1 MSDLNQPGGV
11 GDPDQTRRMESPGGS
26 GVLGPSTPAGPGGV
40 SQPAATARPRRVI
53 DAGRLWIG
61 GLMAGIVAAGVA
73 VVGLLIAR
81 GVLDI
86 PVLIER
92 KGQLVNVS
100 SGWYAGVAFLAALA
114 ATALMHGLLAGAPQ
128 PYRFFNWIMGLAVAI
143 AALIPFTTGAE
154 LNTKIAV
161 CVINLAIG
169 ICIGSIVSS
178 IGHSA
183 ARVLDEPYGY

>member
-1 MSDLNQPGGV
+1 MSDLNEPGGV
-11 GDPDQTRRMESPGGS
+11 GDPDRTRRMESPGGS
-26 GVLGPSTPAGPGGV
+26 GVLGPSTPAGPGGIAR
-40 SQPAATARPRRVI
+40 PAATGRPRRVI

-92 KGQLVNVS
+92 KGQLVDAS

-143 AALIPFTTGAE
+143 AALIPFTTAAE

-161 CVINLAIG
+161 GVINLAIG